1 MSGPTV
7 ALDVTPLVAARTGI
21 GHFVADLTAA
31 LGALEHGPTVRPYV
45 LSRRAP
51 VSPDT
56 IRLPLPAGLAVQCWG
71 RLGWPALDAR
81 LGDATVVHGTNFVA
95 PPSRRRAVVVTVHDI
110 AFARFPELCSAEAVA
125 AGRVAARL
133 AKRGAWIHTP
143 SAHVAAE
150 VRDLFSSDRVRAI
163 PHGVPRLPPAPA
175 NGARSEIGAQAG
187 PFILALGTL
196 EPRKRHAELV
206 AAFGRVASAH
216 PQLRLVV
223 AGADGPARPSID
235 VAVDAL
241 PGEIRNRVV
250 LTGRVDDETRGALLR
265 EASVFVYPSLY
276 EGFGLPVLEAMS
288 VGTPVVAAR
297 SGGVT
302 ECADG
307 AAVLVD
313 GEVGEVAG
321 AIDQVLEDSA
331 LRSQLIEAGRR
342 RAQQFDWATTAEAM
356 TELYREA
363 AG

>member
-1 MSGPTV
+1 MRGPTV

-31 LGALEHGPTVRPYV
+31 LEALEDGPILRPYV

-51 VSPDT
+51 ASPGT
-56 IRLPLPAGLAVQCWG
+56 IRLPLPAALAVQCWG
-71 RLGWPALDAR
+71 RLGGPALDAG
-81 LGDATVVHGTNFVA
+81 LGDATVVHGTNYVA
-95 PPSRRRAVVVTVHDI
+95 PPSRRRAIVVTVHDI
-110 AFARFPELCSAEAVA
+110 AFARFPDLCSAEAVA

-133 AKRGAWIHTP
+133 ARRGAWIHTP

-150 VRDLFSSDRVRAI
+150 VRDLFATDRVRAI
-163 PHGVPRLPPAPA
+163 PHGVPRLPPPPP
-175 NGARSEIGAQAG
+175 NGARTEIGAQAG

-216 PQLRLVV
+216 ADLRLVL
-223 AGADGPARPSID
+223 AGSDGPARPTID
-235 VAVDAL
+235 AEIDAL
-241 PGEIRNRVV
+241 PAATRDRVV
-250 LTGRVDDETRGALLR
+250 LTGRIDDDTRAALLR
-265 EASVFVYPSLY
+265 EAAVFVYPSLY

-302 ECADG
+302 ECAGG

-313 GEVGEVAG
+313 GDAEDVAG
-321 AIDQVLEDSA
+321 AIDQVLEDPA
-331 LRSQLIEAGRR
+331 LRSQLIDAGHR
-342 RAQQFDWATTAEAM
+342 RAEQFDWTTTAELM
-356 TELYREA
+356 TALYREA
-363 AG
+363 GA